1 MAKSKADMLHEH
13 LKGVVE
19 GLLSWQSDTKNSFK
33 AKVSVA
39 TRISRRETCNLLRF
53 GGKNLELSL
62 SLLMT
67 TWHTCTST
75 FGPTGPRPIDSAHI
89 QLNTPPQDGR

>member
-1 MAKSKADMLHEH
+1 MLHEH

-62 SLLMT
+62 SSDDYMSYIYINI
-67 TWHTCTST
+67 W
-75 FGPTGPRPIDSAHI
+75 AYWA
-89 QLNTPPQDGR
+89 